1 MRKRFLLLRQLPSPC
16 RKRECQN
23 ALVRS
28 RTLISSVAFTVCLS
42 LSPTANAAVSDINA
56 SQISL
61 PIVHTHEIPR
71 FKRVVALANGSAE
84 IVAALGYKNILVGR
98 DIAST
103 MPELKSIP
111 IDESA
116 MQVSPETVLSQHPDL
131 IFIDSNTTPQA
142 ALTIL
147 KAAKIPLVIVPSAF
161 TLADIY
167 SKEGTIAKSLGV
179 PIAGKALQS
188 QVTTLKSKDTGIK
201 VAFLYL
207 RGTASI
213 YLIGGP
219 GSGADSILKAD
230 GFIDVGAKYLKNPF
244 NALTAEE
251 LIKLQPDVLLLMS
264 KGLAS
269 VGGINGLVAFP
280 GIAQTPAGSRKRV
293 VTVDDSL
300 LLSFGPRTIPM
311 ARQLRHLLIAALK
324 L

>member
-1 MRKRFLLLRQLPSPC
+1 M
-16 RKRECQN
+16 
-23 ALVRS
+23 
-28 RTLISSVAFTVCLS
+28 
-42 LSPTANAAVSDINA
+42 SDINA

-61 PIVHTHEIPR
+61 PIVHSGEVSR
-71 FKRVVALANGSAE
+71 FKRIVALANGSAE
-84 IVAALGYKNILVGR
+84 IVAALGYAQDLVGR

-103 MPELKSIP
+103 MPELKKIP

-116 MQVSPETVLSQHPDL
+116 MQVSAETVLSQHPDL
-131 IFIDSNTTPQA
+131 VLIDSNTSPAT
-142 ALTIL
+142 ALATL
-147 KAAKIPLVIVPSAF
+147 KAAKIPLVSVPSAF

-167 SKEGTIAKSLGV
+167 AKESLIAKTLGV
-179 PIAGKALQS
+179 PLAGKALEA
-188 QVTTLKSKDTGIK
+188 QVSSLKSAKTGIK

-219 GSGADSILKAD
+219 GSGADSILQAD
-230 GFIDVGAKYLKNPF
+230 GFIDVGATNLKNPF

-251 LIKLQPDVLLLMS
+251 LIKLQPDVLLLMT

-269 VGGINGLVAFP
+269 VGGINGLVQFP
-280 GIAQTPAGSRKRV
+280 GIAQTPAGQHKRV

-311 ARQLRHLLIAALK
+311 AKELRPLIIAAAK

>member
-1 MRKRFLLLRQLPSPC
+1 MRVRLRI
-16 RKRECQN
+16 
-23 ALVRS
+23 
-28 RTLISSVAFTVCLS
+28 LISGVVLTLGISF
-42 LSPTANAAVSDINA
+42 SPTANAAVSDINA
-56 SQISL
+56 RQISL
-61 PIVHTHEIPR
+61 PIVHTREIAR

-98 DIAST
+98 DVAST

-116 MQVSPETVLSQHPDL
+116 MQVSAEAVLSQHPDL
-131 IFIDSNTTPQA
+131 VFIDSNTAPAT

-147 KAAKIPLVIVPSAF
+147 KSAKIPLVTVPSAF

-167 SKEGTIAKSLGV
+167 AKEGVIAKSLGV
-179 PIAGKALQS
+179 PVAGKALQS
-188 QVTTLKSKDTGIK
+188 QVARLNAKGTGIK

-219 GSGADSILKAD
+219 GSGADSILAAA

-251 LIKLQPDVLLLMS
+251 LFKLQPDVLLLMS

-269 VGGINGLVAFP
+269 VGGIKGLVQFP
-280 GIAQTPAGSRKRV
+280 GIAQTPAGARKRV

-311 ARQLRHLLIAALK
+311 ARQLRQLLILASK

>member
-1 MRKRFLLLRQLPSPC
+1 MTTSVLL
-16 RKRECQN
+16 
-23 ALVRS
+23 AL
-28 RTLISSVAFTVCLS
+28 LIGLC
-42 LSPTANAAVSDINA
+42 PTAQAAVSEISA
-56 SQISL
+56 REISL
-61 PIVHTHEIPR
+61 PIVHTNELPR
-71 FKRVVALANGSAE
+71 FKRVVALANGAAE
-84 IVAALGYKNILVGR
+84 IVAALGYKSILVGR

-111 IDESA
+111 IDQSA
-116 MQVSPETVLSQHPDL
+116 MQVSAERVLSQHPDL
-131 IFIDSNTTPQA
+131 VFIDSNTSPAT
-142 ALTIL
+142 ALATL
-147 KAAKIPLVIVPSAF
+147 RAAKIPLINVPSAF

-167 SKEGTIAKSLGV
+167 AKERAISKALAV
-179 PIAGKALQS
+179 PKAGKALES
-188 QVTTLKSKDTGIK
+188 QVSALHSPKSPIK
-201 VAFLYL
+201 VAFLYM

-219 GSGADSILKAD
+219 GSGADSILQAD
-230 GFIDVGAKYLKNPF
+230 GFIDVGAANLKNPF

-269 VGGINGLVAFP
+269 VGGIKGLAVFP
-280 GIAQTPAGSRKRV
+280 GIAQTPAGQHRRV

-311 ARQLRHLLIAALK
+311 AQRLRPLIIAASK

>member
-1 MRKRFLLLRQLPSPC
+1 M
-16 RKRECQN
+16 
-23 ALVRS
+23 RS
-28 RTLISSVAFTVCLS
+28 RTLISSVVLALSLS
-42 LSPTANAAVSDINA
+42 LSPTAQAAVSDINA

-61 PIVHTHEIPR
+61 PVVHTGEVSR
-71 FKRVVALANGSAE
+71 FKRIVALANGSAE
-84 IVAALGYKNILVGR
+84 IVAALGYAQDLVGR

-103 MPELKSIP
+103 MPELKKIP

-116 MQVSPETVLSQHPDL
+116 MQVSAEAVLSQHPDL
-131 IFIDSNTTPQA
+131 VFIDTNTSPAT
-142 ALTIL
+142 ALSTL
-147 KAAKIPLVIVPSAF
+147 KAAKIPLISVPSAF

-167 SKEGTIAKSLGV
+167 AKESLIAKTLGV
-179 PIAGKALQS
+179 PRAGKALQA
-188 QVTTLKSKDTGIK
+188 QVSSLKLPKTSIK

-219 GSGADSILKAD
+219 GSGADSILQAD
-230 GFIDVGAKYLKNPF
+230 GFIDIGAANLKNPF

-251 LIKLQPDVLLLMS
+251 LIKLQPDVLLLMT

-269 VGGINGLVAFP
+269 VGGINGLVQLP
-280 GIAQTPAGSRKRV
+280 GIAQTPAGQHKRV

-311 ARQLRHLLIAALK
+311 AKELRPLIIAAAK

>member
-1 MRKRFLLLRQLPSPC
+1 M
-16 RKRECQN
+16 
-23 ALVRS
+23 RS
-28 RTLISSVAFTVCLS
+28 RLLISSVVFVLSIS
-42 LSPTANAAVSDINA
+42 LSPTAQAAVSDINA

-61 PIVHTHEIPR
+61 PIVHSGELSR
-71 FKRVVALANGSAE
+71 FKRIVALANGSAE
-84 IVAALGYKNILVGR
+84 IVAALGYAQDLVGR

-103 MPELKSIP
+103 MPELKKIP

-116 MQVSPETVLSQHPDL
+116 MQVSAESVLSQHPDL
-131 IFIDSNTTPQA
+131 VFIDSNTSPAT
-142 ALTIL
+142 ALTTL
-147 KAAKIPLVIVPSAF
+147 KAAKIPLVSVPSAF

-167 SKEGTIAKSLGV
+167 AKESLIAKTLGV
-179 PIAGKALQS
+179 PLAGKALQA
-188 QVTTLKSKDTGIK
+188 QVSSLKSPKTGIR

-219 GSGADSILKAD
+219 GSGADSILQAD
-230 GFIDVGAKYLKNPF
+230 GFIDVGAANLKNPF

-251 LIKLQPDVLLLMS
+251 LIKLQPDVLLLMT
-264 KGLAS
+264 KGLTS
-269 VGGINGLVAFP
+269 VGGINGLVQLP
-280 GIAQTPAGSRKRV
+280 GIAQTSAGQHKRV

-311 ARQLRHLLIAALK
+311 AKALLPLIIAAAK

>member
-1 MRKRFLLLRQLPSPC
+1 MRVRLRI
-16 RKRECQN
+16 
-23 ALVRS
+23 
-28 RTLISSVAFTVCLS
+28 LISSVVLTLGISF
-42 LSPTANAAVSDINA
+42 SPTANAAVSDINA
-56 SQISL
+56 RQISL
-61 PIVHTHEIPR
+61 PIVHTREIAR

-103 MPELKSIP
+103 MPELKGIP

-116 MQVSPETVLSQHPDL
+116 MQVSAEAVLSQHPDL
-131 IFIDSNTTPQA
+131 VFIDSNTTPVT

-147 KAAKIPLVIVPSAF
+147 KAAKIPLVTVPSAF

-167 SKEGTIAKSLGV
+167 AKEGVIARSLGV
-179 PIAGKALQS
+179 PVAGKALQS
-188 QVTTLKSKDTGIK
+188 QVARLKAKGTGIK

-219 GSGADSILKAD
+219 GSGADSILAAD

-269 VGGINGLVAFP
+269 VGGTKGLVQFP
-280 GIAQTPAGSRKRV
+280 GIAQTPAGAHKRV

-311 ARQLRHLLIAALK
+311 ARQLRQLLISASK